1 MRSKI
6 FSPSKQWCRK
16 NSALSFSIR
25 FTTLLLGIVGY
36 QKIVCD
42 CFGDASNNNRVTLW
56 VHAFA
61 PLSSTFQQKHAH
73 CRVAFEAFS
82 PPLYASDNYISDE
95 SEGATTKVIYSVF
108 SKPAKTI
115 FQNLLVAASSEDL
128 LRLEDIY
135 SSTNVDKES
144 TWDELIDIINDG
156 DMSVQELRALYN
168 SALEGEADGLDLEG
182 FKRLYQS
189 IDELF
194 DDDDEDEDND
204 NDEEKGNDS
213 TEGEIDGPKPDST
226 EVEECEQSK
235 SKQELLSFI
244 EELQSRELDSDDG
257 TISVGER
264 RPWGLDF
271 SDKERMKANDLI
283 KDVLSQNG
291 SSNLLAN
298 GKNGLPMSAKELVK
312 YILGTWELT
321 YTSSRT
327 MIINRSLSGLGRSTS
342 DLAKN
347 LGLKMTLSG
356 SYYFGQAEF
365 VETFGSGNASASN
378 DDENEPITLEAIV
391 AGEWQLETGTRLDY
405 KTGLPSISLRIE
417 VETVAYGPT
426 KGNAEQWDS
435 LSPIK
440 LVDMLYLDENLLIMR
455 GNTNIDALFVY
466 TR

>member
-1 MRSKI
+1 
-6 FSPSKQWCRK
+6 
-16 NSALSFSIR
+16 
-25 FTTLLLGIVGY
+25 
-36 QKIVCD
+36 
-42 CFGDASNNNRVTLW
+42 
-56 VHAFA
+56 
-61 PLSSTFQQKHAH
+61 
-73 CRVAFEAFS
+73 
-82 PPLYASDNYISDE
+82 
-95 SEGATTKVIYSVF
+95 
-108 SKPAKTI
+108 
-115 FQNLLVAASSEDL
+115 
-128 LRLEDIY
+128 
-135 SSTNVDKES
+135 
-144 TWDELIDIINDG
+144 
-156 DMSVQELRALYN
+156 
-168 SALEGEADGLDLEG
+168 
-182 FKRLYQS
+182 
-189 IDELF
+189 
-194 DDDDEDEDND
+194 
-204 NDEEKGNDS
+204 
-213 TEGEIDGPKPDST
+213 
-226 EVEECEQSK
+226 
-235 SKQELLSFI
+235 
-244 EELQSRELDSDDG
+244 
-257 TISVGER
+257 
-264 RPWGLDF
+264 
-271 SDKERMKANDLI
+271 
-283 KDVLSQNG
+283 
-291 SSNLLAN
+291 
-298 GKNGLPMSAKELVK
+298 MSAKELVK